1 MNLKE
6 YIQDHKAEFDN
17 EKMSSSADQAF
28 EKALKARLHN
38 TSSKIGKLVYLR
50 YMSIAASFVIL
61 FSTALWFYLE
71 NQQLKKKELLLANLM
86 DNSTGTRLEA
96 VYEFNDAFKKEDNQI
111 IRLLIKTLLEDENG
125 NVKIAT
131 IDALMKFP
139 QNEEIRKALIKAL
152 GQEKLPLVQIKLIN
166 SLSTLREQRAQKP
179 LEDIINNEETF
190 PIVKNNATLAMSN
203 LKQ

>member
-1 MNLKE
+1 MKLKE

-38 TSSKIGKLVYLR
+38 TSSKKGKLVYLR

>member
-1 MNLKE
+1 MKLKE

-38 TSSKIGKLVYLR
+38 TSSKKAKLVSLR

-86 DNSTGTRLEA
+86 DNSTGTRLGA
-96 VYEFNDAFKKEDNQI
+96 VYEFNDAFKKEDSQI
-111 IRLLIKTLLEDENG
+111 INVLIKTLLEDENG

-139 QNEEIRKALIKAL
+139 QNEEIRKGFLKAL
-152 GQEKLPLVQIKLIN
+152 KEEKLPLVQIKLIN

-179 LEDIINNEETF
+179 LEDIINNKETF